1 MGSFADTLI
10 ELRKPKLF
18 RIALFDFIGTF
29 FMAIV
34 IHALLWSYP
43 LDMKNKDKRTITQYI
58 ISLLFIF
65 VMLLGLGTI
74 FHRIFGI
81 KSALSGYLGFNDMLV

>member
-1 MGSFADTLI
+1 MASFADTLT
-10 ELRKPKLF
+10 EWRKF
-18 RIALFDFIGTF
+18 RIFKLTMVDFIGTF
-29 FMAIV
+29 FIAIA

-74 FHRIFGI
+74 FHRIFGV
-81 KSALSGYLGFNDMLV
+81 KSALSGYLGFNDMPV